1 MPKPE
6 TNALAYFDIELWTQ
20 TSKSFTT
27 LTLDWIDAGNDAVD
41 DQEVQGRPVQEEV
54 QAILRSGVKNLS
66 DVTEKN
72 KLVCL

>member
-6 TNALAYFDIELWTQ
+6 TNALAYFDIELRTQ

-54 QAILRSGVKNLS
+54 QAILRSGVKKLS

-72 KLVCL
+72 KLECL